1 MKKLLF
7 TLVVVASTIFSA
19 SAQTDIS
26 VSMVNPVA
34 FSTIYNQTPFNVTV
48 NIKDASKTEDV
59 FKTDTFFFV
68 FFIDTTMITSG
79 GKPVVVPVTGTVYFY
94 GQTRQVNLTS
104 LTLDVTGYTGLH
116 NFGVLCFYNK
126 DTINDQNNYAFSPV
140 YFSKYGA
147 NVNSLS
153 KYNTKIY
160 PNPSNGVFMLSTELN
175 GEKTVNIYNTQG
187 QNIYSKPYTEKQE
200 LNIPAGVYSLVISN
214 GVLTETQRIIIQ

>member
-1 MKKLLF
+1 MKKIIF
-7 TLVVVASTIFSA
+7 TLVVVASTIFNA

-48 NIKDASKTEDV
+48 NVKNVSKSDDV

-79 GKPVVVPVTGTVYFY
+79 GNPIVIPITGSAYY
-94 GQTRQVNLTS
+94 AGMTRKIDLTS
-104 LTLDVTGYTGLH
+104 LNLDVTGYTGLH
-116 NFGVLCFYNK
+116 NFGVLCFYDK
-126 DTINDQNNYAFSPV
+126 DSMYDQNNYAFSPV

-175 GEKTVNIYNTQG
+175 GEKTVNVYNTQG

-214 GVLTETQRIIIQ
+214 GIITETQRIIIQ

>member
-1 MKKLLF
+1 MKKIIF

-19 SAQTDIS
+19 SAQSDIS

-34 FSTIYNQTPFNVTV
+34 FSTIYNQTPFNVSV
-48 NIKDASKTEDV
+48 NVKNVSNTEDV
-59 FKTDTFFFV
+59 FQTDTFFFV

-79 GKPVVVPVTGTVYFY
+79 GNPVVVPVTGTGYGF

-104 LTLDVTGYTGLH
+104 LTLDVTGFTGMH
-116 NFGVLCFYNK
+116 NFGVLCFYDK
-126 DTINDQNNYAFSPV
+126 DSMYDQNNYAFRPV

-160 PNPSNGVFMLSTELN
+160 PNPSNGVFVLSTELN
-175 GEKTVNIYNTQG
+175 GEKTVNVYNTQG
-187 QNIYSKPYTEKQE
+187 QNVYGKPYTEKQE
-200 LNIPAGVYSLVISN
+200 LNLPAGIYSLVISN